1 MTVLVFCPGKDPK
14 SESMTLEKCGVMENE
29 RDRQLG
35 DLLAGPRL
43 AVTYSVAVV
52 TFCLWPLVPTHHV
65 RI

>member
-1 MTVLVFCPGKDPK
+1 
-14 SESMTLEKCGVMENE
+14 MTLEKCGVMENE